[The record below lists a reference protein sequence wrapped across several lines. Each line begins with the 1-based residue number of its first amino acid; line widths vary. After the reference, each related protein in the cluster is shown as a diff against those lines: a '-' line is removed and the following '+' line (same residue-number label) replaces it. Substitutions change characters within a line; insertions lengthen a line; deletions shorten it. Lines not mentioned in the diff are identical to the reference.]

1 MQITLYSARSYDR
14 ESFDQVNRQHGH
26 QIAYREE
33 LLSADS
39 AGLAKGSEGICIS
52 VNDRADAAAIELLK
66 ANGCRVIVTRSM
78 GFNQID
84 LTAAER
90 NGLPVARVP
99 HYSPN
104 SVSEFTVG
112 LILTLTRKIH
122 LAYLRGREFNFNLT
136 GLSGT
141 QLSDKTIGV
150 IGAGQIGSL
159 VLKAL
164 AGFGCRLAYHDR
176 QQRTDLEGIAQF
188 VSIADLARD
197 SDIVVFNVPLTKE
210 THHMVNTET
219 IPRIKRGALIVNT
232 GRGGLIDAQALVE
245 GIKSGHIGGAALDVY
260 EDEAP
265 IFYSDHSADVLHD
278 DAFCRLMTFPN
289 VIVTSHMAYL
299 TDHALSDIAQTT
311 LQAFSDFEKGR
322 PLATRVVASG
332 PT

>member
-1 MQITLYSARSYDR
+1 MRITLYSARPYDR
-14 ESFDQVNRQHGH
+14 ESFDHVNRQHGH

-39 AGLAKGSEGICIS
+39 AGLAKGSDGICIY
-52 VNDRADAAAIELLK
+52 VNDRADAAAIESLK

-78 GFNQID
+78 GYNQID
-84 LTAAER
+84 LSAAAR
-90 NGLPVARVP
+90 IGLPVARVP

-122 LAYLRGREFNFNLT
+122 RAYLRSREFNFNLT

-141 QLSDKTIGV
+141 QLADKTIGV
-150 IGAGQIGSL
+150 IGAGQIGAL

-164 AGFGCRLAYHDR
+164 AGFGCRLVYHDL
-176 QQRTDLEGIAQF
+176 QQRADLEGVAQF
-188 VSIADLARD
+188 VSIADLARE

-245 GIKSGHIGGAALDVY
+245 GIKSGQIGGAALDVY

-265 IFYSDHSADVLHD
+265 IFYSDRSADVLQD

-299 TDHALSDIAQTT
+299 TDHALSDIAQTA

-322 PLATRVVASG
+322 PLATRVLATG
-332 PT
+332 PA